1 MKHNNQ
7 SGILQFLSSYIDIVV
22 HATEDKSKITNS
34 VISTLEIL
42 PKEKFDEI
50 QYEGH
55 WGNKIL
61 RLTAE
66 IYKKDAQ
73 ALMEK
78 ILRSLSF
85 IDKDILLTNLEKHI
99 DEKGNFHLR
108 LDKQRMCKNKISISE
123 TEGIKIKFKIN
134 KNRIILNKKSGNV
147 DDEIYFLYRRLV
159 ISSEK

>member
-22 HATEDKSKITNS
+22 HATEDKSRITNS
-34 VISTLEIL
+34 VISTLEIP

-50 QYEGH
+50 EYEGH

-61 RLTAE
+61 RLTSE

-85 IDKDILLTNLEKHI
+85 IDKDNLLTNLERHI

-147 DDEIYFLYRRLV
+147 DDEIYSLYRRLV

>member
-7 SGILQFLSSYIDIVV
+7 SGVLQFLSSYIDIVV
-22 HATEDKSKITNS
+22 HATEDKRRIINS
-34 VISTLEIL
+34 VISTLEIPL
-42 PKEKFDEI
+42 KEKFDEI
-50 QYEGH
+50 EYEGH

-61 RLTAE
+61 RLTSE

-85 IDKDILLTNLEKHI
+85 IDKDNLLTNLEKHI

-108 LDKQRMCKNKISISE
+108 LDKQRMCKNKISLSE

-134 KNRIILNKKSGNV
+134 KNRIILNKKSGKV

>member
-1 MKHNNQ
+1 MKHTNQ
-7 SGILQFLSSYIDIVV
+7 SENLQFLSSYIDIVV
-22 HATEDKSKITNS
+22 HATDDKSRITKS
-34 VISTLEIL
+34 LMSTLQI
-42 PKEKFDEI
+42 PDNEKFEEI
-50 QYEGH
+50 EYEGH

-85 IDKDILLTNLEKHI
+85 IDKNNLLSNLEKHI
-99 DEKGNFHLR
+99 DEKGNLHLR
-108 LDKQRMCKNKISISE
+108 LDKQMMCKNKISLSE

-134 KNRIILNKKSGNV
+134 KNRIILNKKSGQV

-159 ISSEK
+159 LSLEK

>member
-7 SGILQFLSSYIDIVV
+7 SKVLQFLSSYIDIVV
-22 HATEDKSKITNS
+22 HATEDKSRITNS
-34 VISTLEIL
+34 LMSTLEI
-42 PKEKFDEI
+42 PHKEKFDEI
-50 QYEGH
+50 EYEGH

-108 LDKQRMCKNKISISE
+108 LDKQRMCKNKISISD

>member
-1 MKHNNQ
+1 LKHTNQ
-7 SGILQFLSSYIDIVV
+7 SENLQFLSSYIDIVV
-22 HATEDKSKITNS
+22 HATEDKSRITKS
-34 VISTLEIL
+34 LMSTLQI
-42 PKEKFDEI
+42 PDNEKFEEI
-50 QYEGH
+50 EYEGH

-85 IDKDILLTNLEKHI
+85 IDKNNLLSNLEKHI
-99 DEKGNFHLR
+99 DEKGNLHLR
-108 LDKQRMCKNKISISE
+108 LDKQMMCKNKISLSE

-134 KNRIILNKKSGNV
+134 KNRIILNKKSGQV

-159 ISSEK
+159 LSLEK

>member
-7 SGILQFLSSYIDIVV
+7 SKVLQFLSSYIDIVV
-22 HATEDKSKITNS
+22 HATEDKSRIINS
-34 VISTLEIL
+34 VISTLEIPL
-42 PKEKFDEI
+42 KEKFDEI
-50 QYEGH
+50 EYEGH
-55 WGNKIL
+55 WGNKII

-85 IDKDILLTNLEKHI
+85 IDKDNLLTNLEKHI

>member
-7 SGILQFLSSYIDIVV
+7 SKVLQFLSSYIDIVV
-22 HATEDKSKITNS
+22 HATEDKSRITNS
-34 VISTLEIL
+34 LMSTLEI
-42 PKEKFDEI
+42 PHKEKFDEI
-50 QYEGH
+50 EYEGH

-61 RLTAE
+61 RLTSE

-85 IDKDILLTNLEKHI
+85 IDKDNLLTNLEKHI
-99 DEKGNFHLR
+99 DEKGNLHLR
-108 LDKQRMCKNKISISE
+108 LDKQRMCKNKISLSE

-134 KNRIILNKKSGNV
+134 KNRIILNKKSGKV

>member
-7 SGILQFLSSYIDIVV
+7 SKVLQFLSSYIDIVV
-22 HATEDKSKITNS
+22 HATEDKSRITNALM
-34 VISTLEIL
+34 STLEIP
-42 PKEKFDEI
+42 PKEKFYEI
-50 QYEGH
+50 EYEGH

-85 IDKDILLTNLEKHI
+85 IDKDNLLTNLEKHI

-134 KNRIILNKKSGNV
+134 KNRIIQNKKSGNV

>member
-1 MKHNNQ
+1 LKHNNQ
-7 SGILQFLSSYIDIVV
+7 SKVLQFLSSYIDIVV
-22 HATEDKSKITNS
+22 HATEDKSRITNS
-34 VISTLEIL
+34 LMSTLEIS

-50 QYEGH
+50 EYEGH

-61 RLTAE
+61 RLNAE

-85 IDKDILLTNLEKHI
+85 IDKDNLLTNLEKHI

-134 KNRIILNKKSGNV
+134 KNLIILNKKSGNV